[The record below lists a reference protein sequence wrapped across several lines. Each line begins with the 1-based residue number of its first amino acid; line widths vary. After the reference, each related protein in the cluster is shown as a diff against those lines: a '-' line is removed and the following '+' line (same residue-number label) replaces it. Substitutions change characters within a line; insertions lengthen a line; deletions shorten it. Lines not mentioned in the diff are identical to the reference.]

1 MPPKPLFRRNSLKLP
16 AGKQIQ
22 CLYGPFNEGTSVRDN
37 IDMAQRIVY
46 NYGNR
51 QHMRVDLF
59 NGETDGAIQMKDSD
73 NRECTG
79 MICLF
84 NKGAWKGNHFIPY
97 FKRRTSIK

>member
-1 MPPKPLFRRNSLKLP
+1 MPPKPLFRRNSLKLN
-16 AGKQIQ
+16 AGKKIQ

-46 NYGNR
+46 NYGDR

-59 NGETDGAIQMKDSD
+59 DGDGDIQMKDSD

-79 MICLF
+79 MI
-84 NKGAWKGNHFIPY
+84 Y
-97 FKRRTSIK
+97 MV